1 MDRRDGM
8 QTVLLLMFMLFLLGI
23 HKPTKLM
30 GQECST
36 SNFNIWVWQIQLT
49 CSYVSNIRFI
59 VKKGTP
65 GFTATKIE
73 NKIAVRVV
81 QNGDI
86 VLKEVFVP
94 DEDRLV
100 GINSF
105 QDTAKVVKSFC
116 IILIN
121 KGAKG
126 N

>member
-1 MDRRDGM
+1 MC
-8 QTVLLLMFMLFLLGI
+8 LI
-23 HKPTKLM
+23 
-30 GQECST
+30 
-36 SNFNIWVWQIQLT
+36 N
-49 CSYVSNIRFI
+49 RFI

-100 GINSF
+100 GVNSF
-105 QDTAKVVKSFC
+105 QDIAKVVKSFC
-116 IILIN
+116 IILVN
-121 KGAKG
+121 KGLKVQ
-126 N
+126 

>member
-1 MDRRDGM
+1 M
-8 QTVLLLMFMLFLLGI
+8 
-23 HKPTKLM
+23 P
-30 GQECST
+30 
-36 SNFNIWVWQIQLT
+36 NN
-49 CSYVSNIRFI
+49 YRFI

-73 NKIAVRVV
+73 NKIGLRIV

-105 QDTAKVVKSFC
+105 QDTAKVVKS
-116 IILIN
+116 L
-121 KGAKG
+121 
-126 N
+126 

>member
-1 MDRRDGM
+1 M
-8 QTVLLLMFMLFLLGI
+8 
-23 HKPTKLM
+23 
-30 GQECST
+30 
-36 SNFNIWVWQIQLT
+36 
-49 CSYVSNIRFI
+49 YRFI
-59 VKKGTP
+59 VKNGTP
-65 GFTATKIE
+65 GYTATKIE

-116 IILIN
+116 IILVS
-121 KGAKG
+121 KEAGHQCH
-126 N
+126 

>member
-1 MDRRDGM
+1 M
-8 QTVLLLMFMLFLLGI
+8 
-23 HKPTKLM
+23 
-30 GQECST
+30 
-36 SNFNIWVWQIQLT
+36 
-49 CSYVSNIRFI
+49 SNIRFI

-116 IILIN
+116 IILVS
-121 KGAKG
+121 KEAGHQCH
-126 N
+126 